1 LKMKRVWLVLLL
13 LGLLTV
19 FSTSAMAVDVK
30 FSGEMYV
37 AGAYLDRVG
46 LTKDPGSADKGF
58 NTAFF
63 YQRLRVQTD
72 FIVSPGLSL
81 TTRVD
86 ALERVWG
93 GPRNSPGSG
102 GYVSAV
108 DSAATQAENEN
119 FAVDWAYI
127 NYASPI
133 GIFAVGIMND
143 GATGTIFG
151 NSYAPA
157 GRIKYS
163 YTISPVTINLA
174 YTKVRDTSYT
184 AYNTATTWSDGDQ
197 DKYGIEGVFTWK
209 DGKAGMNIN
218 YYRYADTR
226 PATIPPPNQY
236 QKTYFI
242 YTPYVFAKIGSIDL
256 QAELNYA
263 TGKARAYD
271 DASLGSDIKIQNFSG
286 WVDATATFGP
296 VYFGGSV
303 AYVSGDDPTT
313 SDVQEG
319 GTLNG
324 GRDWSP
330 TLLMW
335 NWDRSYWI
343 GTITSTAVPAANGF
357 GSSFAN
363 GILYQGRVG
372 VRPISQLDVMASL
385 TYAAADKKPT
395 GYVGGSYGWEADLV
409 GTYKITNNLSYML
422 GLGYLWTGDY
432 FKGASATAGVVND
445 FIVTNK
451 LTLTF

>member
-1 LKMKRVWLVLLL
+1 MKRLWLVLFL
-13 LGLLTV
+13 LGILTV
-19 FSTSAMAVDVK
+19 FSTSALAVDVK
-30 FSGEMYV
+30 FSGELYV
-37 AGAYLDRVG
+37 AGAYLDKIG
-46 LTKDPGSADKGF
+46 LSKDPGSAEKGF

-72 FIVSPGLSL
+72 FVVSPGLSL
-81 TTRVD
+81 ITRVD
-86 ALERVWG
+86 ALERVWD
-93 GPRNSPGSG
+93 GPRTSPGITL
-102 GYVSAV
+102 AV
-108 DSAATQAENEN
+108 DSYGTKAENEN
-119 FAVDWAYI
+119 IAFDWAYI

-133 GIFAVGIMND
+133 GAFAVGIMND
-143 GATGTIFG
+143 GATGTVFG

-163 YTISPVTINLA
+163 YTISPVTLNLA
-174 YTKVRDTSYT
+174 YTKVKDTSYNQQGTNTT
-184 AYNTATTWSDGDQ
+184 ATWSDADQ
-197 DKYGIEGVFTWK
+197 DKYGIEGIFTWK
-209 DGKAGMNIN
+209 DGKAGLNIN

-226 PATIPPPNQY
+226 PAPNNY
-236 QKTYFI
+236 QKTYYVF
-242 YTPYVFAKIGSIDL
+242 TPYAVAKIGPVDL

-263 TGKARAYD
+263 TGKLKVYD
-271 DASLGSDIKIQNFSG
+271 DASFGSDVKMQNFSG
-286 WVDATATFGP
+286 WVDATATFSP
-296 VYFGGSV
+296 VYFGGSI

-313 SDVQEG
+313 SDTQEG

-343 GTITSTAVPAANGF
+343 GAITSTAVGTTNGF

-363 GILYQGRVG
+363 GLLYQGRIG
-372 VRPISQLDVMASL
+372 VRPIAQLDVMASL
-385 TYAAADKKPT
+385 TYATADKKPA

-432 FKGASATAGVVND
+432 FKGANNNNGVVND

>member
-1 LKMKRVWLVLLL
+1 MKKIWLVLLC

-19 FSTSAMAVDVK
+19 MTTSALAVDVK

-37 AGAYLDRVG
+37 AGAYLDKVG
-46 LTKDPGSADKGF
+46 LTQNPGSADKGF

-72 FIVSPGLSL
+72 FIVSPGLSIV
-81 TTRVD
+81 TRVD

-93 GPRNSPGSG
+93 GARSIPGIAL
-102 GYVSAV
+102 AV
-108 DSAATQAENEN
+108 DSYGTQAENEN
-119 FAVDWAYI
+119 IAVDWAYI
-127 NYASPI
+127 NYNSPI
-133 GIFAVGIMND
+133 GIFAIGIMND
-143 GATGTIFG
+143 NTTGTIFG
-151 NSYAPA
+151 NSYNPA

-163 YTISPVTINLA
+163 YTIVPVTINLA
-174 YTKVRDTSYT
+174 YTKVKDTSYNQQGT
-184 AYNTATTWSDGDQ
+184 NTATTWSDGDQ

-209 DGKAGMNIN
+209 DGKAGFNIN

-226 PATIPPPNQY
+226 PAPNNY
-236 QKTYFI
+236 QKTYFVF
-242 YTPYVFAKIGSIDL
+242 TPYAIAKIGQVDI
-256 QAELNYA
+256 QAEFNYA
-263 TGKARAYD
+263 TGKLKVYD
-271 DASLGSDIKIQNFSG
+271 DASLGSDVKMQNFSG
-286 WVDATATFGP
+286 WIDATATFGP
-296 VYFGGSV
+296 VYFGGCI

-313 SDVQEG
+313 SDTQEG

-330 TLLMW
+330 TLIMW

-343 GTITSTAVPAANGF
+343 GTITSTTVGTTNGF

-363 GILYQGRVG
+363 GMLYQGRVG
-372 VRPISQLDVMASL
+372 VRPNTQLDIVGTL
-385 TYAAADKKPT
+385 TYAAADKKPA
-395 GYVGGSYGWEADLV
+395 GYIGGSYGWEADLYA
-409 GTYKITNNLSYML
+409 TYKITNNLSYML

-432 FKGASATAGVVND
+432 FKGTNNNNGVVND